1 MSQLLVLGFEFFQ
14 ISFVRNF
21 LNSVAIHPRNRVG
34 KHVQFQRREIFLF
47 LKLRENLEVK
57 PPHELFVGPGSDS
70 FFLALPSDVSAKK
83 LAFLMRLPGGGVDL
97 AGDGDHWAAT
107 VISPAFAGKSKI
119 QQHQMV
125 YGALGGRMGGV
136 LHALKLTTMAQKP

>member
-1 MSQLLVLGFEFFQ
+1 MQ
-14 ISFVRNF
+14 
-21 LNSVAIHPRNRVG
+21 
-34 KHVQFQRREIFLF
+34 
-47 LKLRENLEVK
+47 
-57 PPHELFVGPGSDS
+57 
-70 FFLALPSDVSAKK
+70 
-83 LAFLMRLPGGGVDL
+83 DL

-107 VISPAFAGKSKI
+107 VVSPAFAGKSKI

>member
-1 MSQLLVLGFEFFQ
+1 MPMSADE
-14 ISFVRNF
+14 I
-21 LNSVAIHPRNRVG
+21 VALIKEG
-34 KHVQFQRREIFLF
+34 I
-47 LKLRENLEVK
+47 
-57 PPHELFVGPGSDS
+57 PGSE
-70 FFLALPSDVSAKK
+70 VE
-83 LAFLMRLPGGGVDL
+83 MQDL

-107 VISPAFAGKSKI
+107 VVSAAFAGKSKI

>member
-1 MSQLLVLGFEFFQ
+1 MPMSA
-14 ISFVRNF
+14 N
-21 LNSVAIHPRNRVG
+21 
-34 KHVQFQRREIFLF
+34 EIVDLI
-47 LKLRENLEVK
+47 KQGIPGAEV
-57 PPHELFVGPGSDS
+57 E
-70 FFLALPSDVSAKK
+70 
-83 LAFLMRLPGGGVDL
+83 MQDL

-107 VISPAFAGKSKI
+107 VISSAFVGKSKI